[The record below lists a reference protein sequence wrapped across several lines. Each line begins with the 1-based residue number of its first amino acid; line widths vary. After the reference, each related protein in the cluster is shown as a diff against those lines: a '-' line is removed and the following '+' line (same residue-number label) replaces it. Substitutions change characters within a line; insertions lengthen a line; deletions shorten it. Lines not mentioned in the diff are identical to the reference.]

1 MKMSLE
7 NSVSN
12 IFRVVFPSLE
22 NISNEDLIF
31 FTSDDISEWDSLTKV
46 NLITVLEQE
55 FGVAIDDEFAY
66 NVNSVI
72 EIVDYLNK
80 LTSN

>member
-1 MKMSLE
+1 MNLE
-7 NSVSN
+7 ASVIN
-12 IFRVVFPSLE
+12 IFRIIFPSLE
-22 NISNEDLIF
+22 NISDENLIL
-31 FTSDDISEWDSLTKV
+31 FTSDEIVEWDSLTKV

-72 EIVDYLNK
+72 EVVDYLDQ
-80 LTSN
+80 LISD